1 MSSIFVINRT
11 DKKLKDGYAG
21 VFYEFLPNQ
30 VVEVPLE
37 VAQHVFGYGIDNKEP
52 FLARL
57 GWVKTANELD
67 EGLERLSKWE
77 LLTEKPKKND
87 SLSPIVEPVP
97 LRPVRAAGGKVLSA
111 A

>member
-1 MSSIFVINRT
+1 MSTIFVINRT

-30 VVEVPLE
+30 IVEVPVE
-37 VAQHVFGYGIDNKEP
+37 VAVHVFGYGIDNKEP
-52 FLARL
+52 YLARL
-57 GWVKTANELD
+57 GWVKTANDLE
-67 EGLERLSKWE
+67 EGVERLSKWE
-77 LLTEKPKKND
+77 FHIEKPKKND

-97 LRPVRAAGGKVLSA
+97 LRPVKAHGGKVLSA